1 MKVLFLNRK
10 DYLSSIGG
18 DTTQMLKTQEALR
31 VLGVEVDI
39 SLEATPNLT
48 QYDIVHLF
56 NIQNGPDTLLQLR
69 NAKVQKK
76 PVAVSTIY
84 WDLRHIYNDPD
95 FLYYHKFGIVRILAK
110 FWWRLPQ
117 ALYLIIKMPRQ
128 RTFRSATIEVL
139 RRSDLLLPNSVA
151 EAEHVALIFDLPEI
165 RAKMRVVPNG
175 VPGNESKL
183 SGAETNN
190 SICGHYNLPQRYVLQ
205 VGRIEHLKGQLKLI
219 KALTDYPDIP
229 LVFVGRDNQHHY
241 YKECRRLGTLRGATW
256 FIDEMPHDRLPELY
270 RNAAVHVLPSLRE
283 SPGLV
288 TLEAALY
295 QANCVVSIHGPVME
309 YFGDTVWYCNPAKTT
324 SIREA
329 VIAAWNSP
337 YQDDLRKMIL
347 QNFTWVAAARKTLDA
362 YEWLLEQR
370 S

>member
-1 MKVLFLNRK
+1 MEKMKVLFLSRK
-10 DYLSSIGG
+10 DYLSSPGG
-18 DTTQMLKTQEALR
+18 DTVQMLKTQEALR
-31 VLGVEVDI
+31 VLGVEVDVT
-39 SLEATPNLT
+39 LETTPDLT
-48 QYDIVHLF
+48 QYDLVHLF
-56 NIQNGPDTLLQLR
+56 NIQHAPEALLQLR
-69 NAKVQKK
+69 NAKEQKK

-84 WDLRHIYNDPD
+84 WDLRHIYKEPD
-95 FLYYHKFGIVRILAK
+95 FFHYHKFGIVRILAK

-117 ALYLIIKMPRQ
+117 ALFPIIRMPRQ
-128 RTFRSATIEVL
+128 RTFREMLS
-139 RRSDLLLPNSVA
+139 RSDLLLPNSVA
-151 EAEHVALIFDLPEI
+151 EAEHIALIFDRPEF

-175 VPGNESKL
+175 VSENEL
-183 SGAETNN
+183 NVSGAETEI
-190 SICGHYNLPQRYVLQ
+190 SISRHYNLPQRYVLQ
-205 VGRIEHLKGQLKLI
+205 VGRIEYLKGQLKLI
-219 KALTDYPDIP
+219 NALADYPDIP

-241 YKECRRLGTLRGATW
+241 YKECRRSGTLRGATW
-256 FIDEMPHDRLPELY
+256 FIDEIPHDRLPELY

-295 QANCVVSIHGPVME
+295 QTNCVVSIHGPVME

-347 QNFTWVAAARKTLDA
+347 QNFTWEVAARKTLDA